1 MLERLLADGKQLLD
15 LFARSA
21 RILGIGDAHRRRAEN
36 RDGAMRH
43 EDVAV
48 RRFVETVDD
57 VVRDALVEREER
69 ALVRLDADFEA
80 CHLGNLACP
89 TAASVD
95 EDVAADFVFLA
106 RKDVTHLDAVDF
118 VAILED
124 ADDFR
129 VRLEAAAV
137 ALRAVNV
144 LPAHAEAVDSGI
156 WNKIGGNDML

>member
-1 MLERLLADGKQLLD
+1 
-15 LFARSA
+15 
-21 RILGIGDAHRRRAEN
+21 
-36 RDGAMRH
+36 MRH

-80 CHLGNLACP
+80 CHLGNLARP
-89 TAASVD
+89 AAAGVD
-95 EDVAADFVFLA
+95 EDVATNLVFLA
-106 RKDVTHLDAVDF
+106 REDVAHLDAVDF

>member
-1 MLERLLADGKQLLD
+1 
-15 LFARSA
+15 
-21 RILGIGDAHRRRAEN
+21 
-36 RDGAMRH
+36 MRH

-48 RRFVETVDD
+48 RRFVQAVDD
-57 VVRDALVEREER
+57 VIRDALVEREEC

-80 CHLGNLACP
+80 RHLGDLSCP
-89 TAASVD
+89 AAASID
-95 EDVAADFVFLA
+95 EDVAADLVLFA
-106 RKDVTHLDAVDF
+106 REDVAHLDAVDF

-144 LPAHAEAVDSGI
+144 LPAHAEAVDGGI
-156 WNKIGGNDML
+156 RNEVGGNDMLRKARFQMESFI